1 MSLPGLSFFRI
12 TADPIV
18 LTEFR
23 AEQNRKTLK
32 QGRVAALLI
41 MMLVSVL
48 IISDIL
54 YHGFP
59 IGSVLVRVI
68 TIAVSLGFIIV
79 SLTSLQK
86 LHAVIEAFYT
96 LFLMS
101 IVSMMCA
108 RLLLFMGTEYFY
120 LMINGTVLSIIFVFI
135 FATGG
140 FRQSLIVYGIPLAVT
155 AAWVARN
162 MEHDRLVYASGMNL
176 LIISIVG
183 IVMSEVRYRQWFR
196 EFLSGRTMKHQNRK
210 LQDKNQD
217 IQRELDLARNIQA
230 SLIPAEVPLLEG
242 LKFAARYEPM
252 REVGGDMYDF
262 MYFRE
267 PDRIGIFI
275 CDVTGHGVPAAL
287 IAGMVKSLIISA
299 PIDPD
304 RPAVLLEYIN
314 SKVLGRTQDNFI
326 TACFVIFDQK
336 NRTCRL
342 ARAGHCWPLLV
353 RDKKV
358 RELKSRGRILGIF
371 PEITCE
377 EISIPMNKGDRLLL
391 YTDGLSETRNS
402 EGVLFQDRDF
412 YRFLESHF
420 YLSLNDYLDA
430 LNDELEVFRGGKAL
444 TDDACI
450 VGLEIT
456 S

>member
-41 MMLVSVL
+41 IVLVSVL
-48 IISDIL
+48 IISDLL

-68 TIAVSLGFIIV
+68 TIAVSLGFIIM

-108 RLLLFMGTEYFY
+108 RLVLFMGTEYFY

-162 MEHDRLVYASGMNL
+162 MEHDRIVYASGMNL

-196 EFLSGRTMKHQNRK
+196 EFLSGRTMKQQNRK

-230 SLIPAEVPLLEG
+230 SLIPAEVPLVEG

>member
-1 MSLPGLSFFRI
+1 MSLQGLSFFRI

-23 AEQNRKTLK
+23 AEQIRKTLK

-41 MMLVSVL
+41 MVLVSVL

-162 MEHDRLVYASGMNL
+162 MEHDRIVYASGMNL

-196 EFLSGRTMKHQNRK
+196 EFLSGRTMKQQNRK
-210 LQDKNQD
+210 LQDKKQD

-230 SLIPAEVPLLEG
+230 SLIPAEVPLVEG

-444 TDDACI
+444 SDDACI
-450 VGLEIT
+450 IGLEIT